1 MVHRVYLATVL
12 HDAHSIYM
20 GYNGPI
26 CANGYN
32 RGHLVDLVAE
42 TDLVALNVKQ
52 MDVELA
58 AD

>member
-1 MVHRVYLATVL
+1 
-12 HDAHSIYM
+12 M